1 MTLLAL
7 AGIAG
12 SGGGPGAQPI
22 LETGPGA
29 EVTADGLYP
38 VHPSIMPAAW
48 VKPDAD
54 LSRYTRIFFLPT
66 IVQYREEGDRRYRQR
81 KFENRTEFP
90 LSDSLRLRV
99 TEQFGESFYEAV
111 SGVRSY
117 ELSSEPGRDVLMIQG
132 FLTDVTSGV
141 PPEVAG
147 SNVSSVRWAFDANLI
162 VELRDSMSNEI
173 LARTVDHQRV
183 EGPFAVVEIWSLTP
197 NIARGWSRLLITR
210 LRELAALYPS
220 RLRQLQER
228 SGE

>member
-12 SGGGPGAQPI
+12 SGGGPGAQPV
-22 LETGPGA
+22 LGTEPGV

-38 VHPSIMPAAW
+38 VHPSIMLAAW
-48 VKPDAD
+48 VKPDTD

-66 IVQYREEGDRRYRQR
+66 IVQYREATDRRYEQR
-81 KFENRTEFP
+81 KLENRIEFP
-90 LSDSLRLRV
+90 VSDSLRLRL

-111 SGVRSY
+111 SRVRSY
-117 ELSSEPGRDVLMIQG
+117 ELSSKPGRDVLMVQG
-132 FLTDVTSGV
+132 FLTDVTSAV

-147 SNVSSVRWAFDANLI
+147 SNVSSVKWAFDANI
-162 VELRDSMSNEI
+162 IIELRDSMSDEI

-183 EGPFAVVEIWSLTP
+183 EGPFAEVEIWSLTP
-197 NIARGWSRLLITR
+197 NIARGWSRLLVTR
-210 LRELAALYPS
+210 LRELSALYPS
-220 RLRQLQER
+220 RLRRLQEL